1 MSRQSV
7 VDPAVRGIEFLL
19 KIKAKGMQS
28 NWKNLAEPQAP
39 SKLSLPAATTAACK
53 PRSTAP

>member
-28 NWKNLAEPQAP
+28 NWKHLAEPSTP
-39 SKLSLPAATTAACK
+39 SKLSNPDRRIVACK